1 MPRFHARHT
10 TEIRYSRAIS
20 HSVNEVRL
28 TPLTDGRQ
36 RLEWSRLRAEPAA
49 RIEAARDDFGN
60 AVHRF
65 ALPQA
70 HDALVVESVAMVET
84 RPAEISAGWKAVG
97 REAVADPAYRRAH
110 AAYLLPSRH
119 VSWQEPVDSFARAL
133 ALPEDDGL
141 AAWLRALEG
150 AVGEAISYS
159 RGATRVDT
167 SVEDVVRLRRGVC
180 QDMAHVLIALCRRRG
195 VAARYVSG
203 WMHNPH
209 RAGPGASHAWAEA
222 AVPGHGWMEVDPTNP
237 GSTLERHIRLAVG
250 RDYDDVPPLRGR
262 FRGRTAQELR
272 VSVELRAIEAGE
284 LM

>member
-20 HSVNEVRL
+20 QSVNEVRL
-28 TPLTDGRQ
+28 TPLADARQ
-36 RLEWSRLRAEPAA
+36 RLEWSSLRAEPAA
-49 RIEAARDDFGN
+49 RIEAGRDGFGN

-70 HDALVVESVAMVET
+70 HDALFVESEAMVET
-84 RPAEISAGWKAVG
+84 RPAAIPAEWEAVG
-97 REAVADPAYRRAH
+97 LEAVADPAYRQER

-119 VSWQEPVDSFARAL
+119 VRWQEPVHSLARSL
-133 ALPEDDGL
+133 SLPEDDGL
-141 AAWLRALEG
+141 AVWLRALEG
-150 AVGEAISYS
+150 AVGETISYS

-237 GSTLERHIRLAVG
+237 GSSLERHIRLAVG

-272 VSVELRAIEAGE
+272 VSVELRAVEQ
-284 LM
+284 

>member
-10 TEIRYSRAIS
+10 TEIRYSQAIS
-20 HSVNEVRL
+20 QSVNEVRL
-28 TPLTDGRQ
+28 TPLADGRQ
-36 RLEWSRLRAEPAA
+36 RLEWASLRAEPAA
-49 RIEAARDDFGN
+49 RIEADRDDFGN

-65 ALPQA
+65 ALPEP
-70 HDALVVESVAMVET
+70 HDALIVESVAMVET
-84 RPAEISAGWKAVG
+84 RPAEILAGWESVG
-97 REAVADPAYRRAH
+97 LQEVADPAYREAH
-110 AAYLLPSRH
+110 AAYLTPSRH
-119 VSWQEPVDSFARAL
+119 VRWQEPVESLARSL
-133 ALPEDDGL
+133 SLPEDHGL

-180 QDMAHVLIALCRRRG
+180 QDMAHLFIALCRRRG

-209 RAGPGASHAWAEA
+209 REGPGASHAWAEA

-237 GSTLERHIRLAVG
+237 GSSLDRHIRLAVG

-262 FRGRTAQELR
+262 FRGRTAQELT
-272 VSVELRAIEAGE
+272 VTVELRAVEG
-284 LM
+284 